1 MPSFPCSHH
10 PKGPKSH
17 SAQIN
22 NLTTEL
28 SPDGKDATGRFREN
42 PIFSN
47 TIGSAGGP
55 IFHVH
60 IGNPG
65 GGMCGR
71 RSGGGSRVG
80 LSSCKSRLVDCYV
93 GTLKKNSQR
102 CSASQLTWLHWFS
115 KSQMCNLDEDKV
127 CQICWSCPHLPLE
140 LRRQR
145 TIANSVF
152 LVSKCPVRAAET
164 AAP

>member
-93 GTLKKNSQR
+93 GDPKKK
-102 CSASQLTWLHWFS
+102 LTTVLGLSVNVVALVFKITDVQPGRGQS
-115 KSQMCNLDEDKV
+115 MSNL
-127 CQICWSCPHLPLE
+127 
-140 LRRQR
+140 
-145 TIANSVF
+145 
-152 LVSKCPVRAAET
+152 LVLSSFAA
-164 AAP
+164 